1 MIMNRRRKIWRIDN
15 TFNTLRIMNTNTN
28 TNTNT
33 KRTTEQLRE
42 WREVELEA
50 LWDWATA
57 DGYADE
63 RGAIAILGD
72 AEQAS
77 TLLYGDGERL
87 VFHLASAMITNE
99 GLAELVTNA
108 CQVYRLLTPE
118 EKAQMREK
126 MSVAGEGEGD
136 E

>member
-1 MIMNRRRKIWRIDN
+1 M
-15 TFNTLRIMNTNTN
+15 NTN

-50 LWDWATA
+50 LRDWAEA

-63 RGAIAILGD
+63 RGAIAMLGD
-72 AEQAS
+72 AGDAT
-77 TLLYGDGERL
+77 TLLYGDGERIMRL
-87 VFHLASAMITNE
+87 LLSSMICNDELAGIVMLASRAYDLIASAKKTN
-99 GLAELVTNA
+99 
-108 CQVYRLLTPE
+108 
-118 EKAQMREK
+118 
-126 MSVAGEGEGD
+126 VAGEGEGH